1 MGTTVRAVVG
11 VLAIAITATL
21 TACGGGADGQ
31 MDPRNAA
38 SEPAALEP
46 TVAKRFSSPAP
57 FEPARPID
65 REMVRTMSGEWIR
78 IGRRPNQVPTSLPPI
93 PQDTWQPDTEAIPD
107 HGNALFINHNG
118 QEFLYS
124 EPGTV
129 IAFSADGGTLTIGNA
144 ATLGWEGQLRAIRG
158 FRQWLPGFY
167 ANTGSFPVSTM
178 VRASMTW
185 RSAAVTCSSP
195 SGWIAVDH
203 AVYNGDQLGHIDLR
217 FEQNCPNAGAPVRGR
232 FRWTSPTFNQPLPI
246 PSGLWQAPAE
256 NIPTT
261 GSYVYLQS
269 DAGDYIGQGR
279 NYLYTLSDAALSFT
293 LNEGHLRVDVDGD
306 EWWYGNFKAMSG
318 VVPLRVG
325 YYPMLQRYPFHN
337 PARGGLDWSGDGR
350 GCNQLTGW
358 FAIDSISVIAGAV
371 TAVDLRF
378 EQHCEGWSQALRGK
392 IHWQQDDPTTPSGP
406 QFPAPTDL
414 WRPAAGST
422 PATGSFVYLES
433 GAGDWVGGGST
444 RLFTPQTANLRVSSS
459 GRAVNLQITEGSSWW
474 YGDFE
479 SMDLLS
485 QIQPG
490 YYPDAFRYPFNNP
503 TRPGLSWTGDGRGCN
518 ESTGWF
524 VVDHIRYEGTLLTA
538 FEARFEQ
545 YCDSSTAPLRGHVR
559 WTIN

>member
-1 MGTTVRAVVG
+1 MTTALRRAVT
-11 VLAIAITATL
+11 VLAVAFAVTL
-21 TACGGGADGQ
+21 TGCGGADSPA
-31 MDPRNAA
+31 DPRTAESRPTTLDTTGAA
-38 SEPAALEP
+38 RSGATSIEAPQAL
-46 TVAKRFSSPAP
+46 
-57 FEPARPID
+57 D
-65 REMVRTMSGEWIR
+65 RETVRTMSGEWIR
-78 IGRRPNQVPTSLPPI
+78 IGRRPNQVPTSLPAI
-93 PQDTWQPDTEAIPD
+93 PQDTWQPDAEAIPD
-107 HGNALFINHNG
+107 YGNTLFIEHNG

-124 EPGTV
+124 EPGTI

-158 FRQWLPGFY
+158 FRQWRPGFY
-167 ANTGSFPVSTM
+167 ASTGSFPLSTM
-178 VRASMTW
+178 VRASMSW
-185 RSAAVTCSSP
+185 RSTAITCASP
-195 SGWIAVDH
+195 TGWIAVDH
-203 AVYNGDQLGHIDLR
+203 AVYDGDQLGHIDLR
-217 FEQNCPNAGAPVRGR
+217 FEQRCPNAGAPVRGK

-246 PSGLWQAPAE
+246 PSGLWQAPSGST
-256 NIPTT
+256 PST

-279 NYLYTLSDAALSFT
+279 NYLYTLSDAALSLT
-293 LNEGHLRVDVDGD
+293 LNDGHLRVDVDGD
-306 EWWYGNFKAMSG
+306 EWWHGNFQAMSG
-318 VVPLRVG
+318 VMPLRVG

-358 FAIDSISVIAGAV
+358 FAIDSISVSAGAV

-392 IHWQQDDPTTPSGP
+392 IHWRQDDPATPSGP

-414 WRPAAGST
+414 WRPATGSI

-433 GAGDWVGGGST
+433 SPGDWVGGGRT
-444 RLFTPQTANLRVSSS
+444 LLFTPQTANLRVSSS

-474 YGDFE
+474 YGNFG
-479 SMDLLS
+479 SMELLS

-490 YYPDAFRYPFNNP
+490 YYPDAFRYPLNNP
-503 TRPGLSWTGDGRGCN
+503 TRPGLSWFGDGRGCN

-545 YCDSSTAPLRGHVR
+545 YCDGSTAPLRGHVR
-559 WTIN
+559 WTVN